1 MLRLR
6 GWPSCDCPVGCGRWA
21 IHGPLWLGP
30 LQTTDLLR
38 QLMAAPVATGPA
50 TKRLLMRLEQDAGAL
65 PTVWSTAEIA
75 KRLRLAGPPATAM
88 VVQALQRGGH
98 DAAISG
104 VMAGQVRTDASLT
117 ELLQL
122 CRVLGGEAFK

>member
-1 MLRLR
+1 
-6 GWPSCDCPVGCGRWA
+6 
-21 IHGPLWLGP
+21 
-30 LQTTDLLR
+30 
-38 QLMAAPVATGPA
+38 MAAPVATGPA

-104 VMAGQVRTDASLT
+104 VMPGQVRTDASLT